1 MTTDF
6 VLPDWKVPQS
16 ERSALSDATYLDWLS
31 EERLALIRSGELE
44 ELQKDPARCPV
55 DVRFVL

>member
-6 VLPDWKVPQS
+6 ALPDWKPPPH
-16 ERSALSDATYLDWLS
+16 ERSAISDAAYLDWLN

-44 ELQKDPARCPV
+44 KLQADPARCPV
-55 DVRFVL
+55 DVRFIL